1 MVNAENPIIGVPF
14 ECHIF
19 VCIKIVC
26 KLLVFLPPDFGLKS
40 PQDNLWDGYGWAL
53 LCHAALSGRRGCFPF
68 SKGRRIR
75 AVDLTLKTCS
85 GDGFA
90 VSRYA
95 HEHIHRVLRD
105 GIESARLRYHLRDQ
119 QKRLHHH
126 PTKFQLKDAELEIKN
141 VRRVMESNRGKLAT
155 LVHAEKF
162 PSATQTAN

>member
-1 MVNAENPIIGVPF
+1 MGELFSAMPLRVEDAAAF
-14 ECHIF
+14 HS
-19 VCIKIVC
+19 
-26 KLLVFLPPDFGLKS
+26 LK
-40 PQDNLWDGYGWAL
+40 
-53 LCHAALSGRRGCFPF
+53 
-68 SKGRRIR
+68 
-75 AVDLTLKTCS
+75 AVRSEPDLTLKTCS

-90 VSRYA
+90 VSRFA
-95 HEHIHRVLRD
+95 NEHIHRVLRD
-105 GIESARLRYHLRDQ
+105 GIESAGLRYHLRDQ